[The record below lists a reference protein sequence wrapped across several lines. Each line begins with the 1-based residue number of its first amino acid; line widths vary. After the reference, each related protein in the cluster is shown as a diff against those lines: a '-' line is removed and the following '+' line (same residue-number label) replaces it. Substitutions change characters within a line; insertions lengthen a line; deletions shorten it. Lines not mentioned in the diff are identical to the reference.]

1 MTITPTYTGCP
12 ATQVIE
18 RDIRAALDAAG
29 FRDVAIETVL
39 SPPWTTDWIT
49 ESGKAKLHAY
59 GIAPPSSRGDRDLPA
74 MRLGR
79 HRRIEPL
86 RLDARARRNGAAAP
100 AWSRSTGSS
109 ATDERRLSTP
119 SRLPRWWTRRTRPVR
134 SASTFPR
141 NLRETFKFKPGQHLT
156 LKAEISGEELRR
168 NYSLCV
174 APQDGQVTVTVKRI
188 AGGAFSNWAND
199 NLKPGMAIEVMP
211 PHGSFTWDFAPG
223 AANHYVG
230 FAGGSGIT
238 PVMSL
243 LKTALLTEPDSRF
256 TLFYGNRDSNSI
268 IFLEALAQLKNRFM
282 DRLQV
287 HHFLAEEAEEFELFN
302 GMLDRAKCDE
312 ILETLIDPAEVAA
325 FFICGPG
332 PMMDAAEEA
341 LKAKGVASDKIHL
354 ERFTADRPP
363 EALQAQTRRRCRR
376 ARQGLT
382 MLVTLDGRKRRVAFD
397 AAAGN
402 ILDSARAA
410 GLPAPFACKAGVC
423 ATCRARVVSGEVEM
437 AARYGLT
444 DEEVAAGYVLT
455 CQSVPKGEG
464 VELDYDA

>member
-1 MTITPTYTGCP
+1 VSVGFHTLAIADVVEET
-12 ATQVIE
+12 AE
-18 RDIRAALDAAG
+18 ARSIRFA
-29 FRDVAIETVL
+29 VPE
-39 SPPWTTDWIT
+39 
-49 ESGKAKLHAY
+49 E
-59 GIAPPSSRGDRDLPA
+59 
-74 MRLGR
+74 
-79 HRRIEPL
+79 
-86 RLDARARRNGAAAP
+86 
-100 AWSRSTGSS
+100 
-109 ATDERRLSTP
+109 
-119 SRLPRWWTRRTRPVR
+119 
-134 SASTFPR
+134 
-141 NLRETFKFKPGQHLT
+141 LRETFKFKPGQHLT
-156 LKAEISGEELRR
+156 LKAEIQGEEIRR

-174 APQDGQVTVTVKRI
+174 APQDGEVMVTVKRI

-199 NLKPGMAIEVMP
+199 NLRQGMAIEVMA
-211 PHGSFTWDFAPG
+211 PHGSFTWDFTEG
-223 AANHYVG
+223 VANHYVG

-238 PVMSL
+238 PIMSL
-243 LKTALLTEPDSRF
+243 LKSALLSEPDSRF
-256 TLFYGNRDSNSI
+256 TLLYGNRDSNSI
-268 IFLEALAQLKNRFM
+268 IFLEALAALKNSFM

-312 ILETLIDPAEVAA
+312 ILEMLVDPAEVAA

-332 PMMDAAEEA
+332 PMMDAAEAA
-341 LKAKGVASDKIHL
+341 LLAKGVGKERIHL
-354 ERFTADRPP
+354 ERFTAGRPSAALAAQMQALTE
-363 EALQAQTRRRCRR
+363 EAA
-376 ARQGLT
+376 GLT
-382 MLVTLDGRKRRVAFD
+382 MKVTLDGRKRRVPFD

-455 CQSVPKGEG
+455 CQSVPKGDG